1 MSMEPCHCATCGCA
15 FWGEYIG
22 RVKLTGEAVYERSD
36 GKRIVPD
43 AEIVR
48 CDDCDPR
55 PGRFSERYKGAA
67 R

>member
-1 MSMEPCHCATCGCA
+1 MEVFPCDICGGA
-15 FWGEYIG
+15 FEAEYVG
-22 RVKLTGEAVYERSD
+22 RVKLSGESVWERED

-55 PGRFSERYKGAA
+55 PGRFSERYQEAT